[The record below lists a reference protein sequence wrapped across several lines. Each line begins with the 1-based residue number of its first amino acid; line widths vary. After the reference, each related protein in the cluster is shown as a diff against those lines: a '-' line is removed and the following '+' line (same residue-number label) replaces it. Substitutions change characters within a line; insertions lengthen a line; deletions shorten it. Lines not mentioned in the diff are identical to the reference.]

1 MKFAPTFIIALLGM
15 MALLVVAI
23 IVGALFL
30 WIAGV
35 FVLLLLLGIRSG
47 MGEISSRQEN
57 YFMIAIVTVIGLTL
71 LGMIIH

>member
-35 FVLLLLLGIRSG
+35 FVLLLLLGSRSG
-47 MGEISSRQEN
+47 MGEISSQQEN